1 MAAPWAKK
9 FYESR
14 AWRENSRAYL
24 ASVDGLCERCRAAG
38 KLVPA
43 VIVHH
48 RIHLTP
54 ERMNDPQL
62 TMAWDNLEAL
72 CQECHNR
79 EPFAA
84 DDAQQRYAFGP
95 DGSLLAV

>member
-1 MAAPWAKK
+1 MAAPYAKK
-9 FYESR
+9 FYESK
-14 AWRENSRAYL
+14 AWRENSHAYL

-38 KLVPA
+38 RLVPA

-54 ERMNDPQL
+54 ETIHDPRY

-79 EPFAA
+79 EHFET
-84 DDAQQRYAFGP
+84 DHIQRYAFAA
-95 DGSLLAV
+95 DGSLIPAD

>member
-1 MAAPWAKK
+1 MAAPWAKR

-24 ASVDGLCERCRAAG
+24 SSVDGLCERCRAAG

-62 TMAWDNLEAL
+62 TMGWDNLEAL

-79 EPFAA
+79 EHFAEEH
-84 DDAQQRYAFGP
+84 DQRYAFGP
-95 DGSLLAV
+95 DGSLLLV